1 MSVIYLYLIA
11 DIMMTVPRSQTCL
24 PINFTSH
31 NRDNTN
37 THTLC
42 LFTRTV
48 LTKEVKR
55 KKKNITYA
63 TTVMNKKKQ
72 RQGA

>member
-1 MSVIYLYLIA
+1 MPVIYLYLIA
-11 DIMMTVPRSQTCL
+11 DIMMAVPRSQTCL

-55 KKKNITYA
+55 NNSNEQKEAKARSMK
-63 TTVMNKKKQ
+63 
-72 RQGA
+72 